1 METLN
6 AIASE
11 EDADHVFTT
20 ADYAA
25 LLALI
30 DDIVAA
36 VDGSLNIGI
45 LITIQ
50 SVSPDGSVS
59 EYEVLIPP
67 SS

>member
-1 METLN
+1 MIMPQMSTEPSYFHEVST
-6 AIASE
+6 S
-11 EDADHVFTT
+11 H
-20 ADYAA
+20 YAA

-30 DDIVAA
+30 DDIVATFHGA
-36 VDGSLNIGI
+36 SDIGI

-67 SS
+67 TS